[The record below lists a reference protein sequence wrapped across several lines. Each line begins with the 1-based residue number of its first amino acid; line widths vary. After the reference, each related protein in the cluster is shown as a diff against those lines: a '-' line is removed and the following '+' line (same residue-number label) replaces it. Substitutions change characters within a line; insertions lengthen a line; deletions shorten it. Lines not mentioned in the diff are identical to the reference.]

1 MQTGEHPTTDPQRR
15 PPPCPRAFT
24 PTPPP
29 FPTDGGTCTTTCA
42 RRAHSAE
49 AGGGAAGLGFSE
61 AVAQTANRR
70 RGDGSAKIK
79 GALRDELASAVRRE
93 RAVAEAEARGERAYP
108 DHVYESI
115 EVTDER
121 TLPLLLP
128 CDLGALP
135 FDSLPACARCSSP
148 LAPHSPTRPPLCR

>member
-79 GALRDELASAVRRE
+79 VDGDASLKDDSRTVQILVIHHAWGTRGVSFIIRGVPAV
-93 RAVAEAEARGERAYP
+93 GIHSRAYF
-108 DHVYESI
+108 SI
-115 EVTDER
+115 GITVSDT
-121 TLPLLLP
+121 
-128 CDLGALP
+128 
-135 FDSLPACARCSSP
+135 
-148 LAPHSPTRPPLCR
+148 